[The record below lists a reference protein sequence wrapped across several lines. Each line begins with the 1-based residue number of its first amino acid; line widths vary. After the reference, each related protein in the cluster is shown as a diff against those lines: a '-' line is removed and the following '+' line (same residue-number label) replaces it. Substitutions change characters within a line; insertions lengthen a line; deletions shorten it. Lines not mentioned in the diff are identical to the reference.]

1 VSRLVA
7 RIRGQ
12 DRAGRMAD
20 TFLGPENPLRLASG
34 TAEGIP
40 IDGAV
45 YQLDGQPPRAQ
56 SKGWGDLSWLYQ
68 RRGRPL

>member
-1 VSRLVA
+1 
-7 RIRGQ
+7 
-12 DRAGRMAD
+12 MPD
-20 TFLGPENPLRLASG
+20 TFLGPENPMGMATG

-56 SKGWGDLSWLYQ
+56 SKGWGDLSWL